1 MNVPTKQNTDQHRL
15 CSYQRNQFWKN
26 GEVKG
31 TREKEKEARV
41 LRETQKVE
49 YLTKEDCNVTKKKEA
64 KEAAGDAGGKRED
77 TRGAGGV
84 VGTTP
89 TAQKGFPNVPMR
101 RERWIVRGPQ
111 PRKEEQMSSEH
122 WICSVERNQ

>member
-1 MNVPTKQNTDQHRL
+1 MQSPQKPVPEKVRSEGDQ
-15 CSYQRNQFWKN
+15 
-26 GEVKG
+26 G
-31 TREKEKEARV
+31 KETRV
-41 LRETQKVE
+41 LKETQKEE
-49 YLTKEDCNVTKKKEA
+49 YPTREDCNVTKRKEA

-89 TAQKGFPNVPMR
+89 TAKRGFPNVPMR

-111 PRKEEQMSSEH
+111 PRKEERMSSEH